1 MNPAATRPPVL
12 QVIIGSTRPG
22 RAGLA
27 VGRWIAEYT
36 RNHGGFT
43 VEIVELAEVALPML
57 DEPQHPETRAYEK
70 EHTRKYRR
78 QLWVTSTPGGL
89 RGTAGMAA
97 TGSAVLSPGCYGR
110 PRRDG
115 AACRW
120 SRARRE

>member
-1 MNPAATRPPVL
+1 MNPGGDTAPVL

-43 VEIVELAEVALPML
+43 VEIVDLAEVALPML

-70 EHTRKYRR
+70 EHTRDFPRPSIGR
-78 QLWVTSTPGGL
+78 TPTSWCCPST
-89 RGTAGMAA
+89 TAGI
-97 TGSAVLSPGCYGR
+97 P
-110 PRRDG
+110 
-115 AACRW
+115 CR
-120 SRARRE
+120 